1 MAMNTK
7 NRGIAA
13 ALIIV
18 LAAGFGAGF
27 FTSRMAVEY
36 SAENKKLNEI
46 KGVIDDY
53 YLFGEAPESEEDW
66 IYSGLLSSIN
76 DNYARYFTKDEFKEF
91 TSENQGNYVGIGGQ
105 MQEEHRTGIK
115 TFTVIY
121 AGGPADKAGIKSGDI
136 LLEVDG
142 EPVDDIELSEVVSN
156 MIKGEEGTTVV
167 LKVLR
172 EGETLE
178 LTAQREAITIQ
189 TVSSRMLE
197 DKTGY
202 IRVTEFLETTAGDF
216 ISAVDALQAEGATGL
231 VVDLRLNPGGILD
244 SAVKMADYLIEDDI
258 LENARCFNRSSL
270 VYTLDKSGNSVSYVS
285 GDGHSVDLPVAVLLN
300 SGSASASELFSAA
313 LRDSG
318 KAVLVG
324 SNSFGKGIVQSTV
337 PLSDGGAV
345 KLTVSQ
351 YYTPRGYALHGL
363 GLEPD
368 VEVEE
373 PGDLES
379 ADQVIN
385 DASVDKMSAD
395 NDTKIAVN
403 VLEEIR
409 DGRRTLKILS
419 GGGKIEA
426 PEGYLEQAEAK
437 ACGSAHFDIT
447 LSEAENRLLENVE
460 KNGFRL
466 FRCEDDWYAGDEISK
481 GTAEYERESDV
492 QLLEPESGDMVHIY
506 MGTDPA
512 DGRLHWFS
520 AEAMPPEKGASVIAG
535 IMKDSAF
542 IPESEEDSL
551 YEKLKKTGVDNGTV
565 KIKGQGYTLEA
576 LGRDG
581 LLSVTVTP

>member
-216 ISAVDALQAEGATGL
+216 ISAVDGLQAEGATGL
-231 VVDLRLNPGGILD
+231 VVDLRLNPGG
-244 SAVKMADYLIEDDI
+244 
-258 LENARCFNRSSL
+258 
-270 VYTLDKSGNSVSYVS
+270 
-285 GDGHSVDLPVAVLLN
+285 
-300 SGSASASELFSAA
+300 
-313 LRDSG
+313 DSG
-318 KAVLVG
+318 
-324 SNSFGKGIVQSTV
+324 FC
-337 PLSDGGAV
+337 
-345 KLTVSQ
+345 
-351 YYTPRGYALHGL
+351 R
-363 GLEPD
+363 
-368 VEVEE
+368 
-373 PGDLES
+373 
-379 ADQVIN
+379 
-385 DASVDKMSAD
+385 
-395 NDTKIAVN
+395 
-403 VLEEIR
+403 
-409 DGRRTLKILS
+409 
-419 GGGKIEA
+419 
-426 PEGYLEQAEAK
+426 
-437 ACGSAHFDIT
+437 
-447 LSEAENRLLENVE
+447 
-460 KNGFRL
+460 
-466 FRCEDDWYAGDEISK
+466 
-481 GTAEYERESDV
+481 
-492 QLLEPESGDMVHIY
+492 
-506 MGTDPA
+506 
-512 DGRLHWFS
+512 
-520 AEAMPPEKGASVIAG
+520 
-535 IMKDSAF
+535 
-542 IPESEEDSL
+542 
-551 YEKLKKTGVDNGTV
+551 
-565 KIKGQGYTLEA
+565 
-576 LGRDG
+576 
-581 LLSVTVTP
+581 